1 MIIVD
6 TRIKDLLPKHY
17 QQYYPRFITF
27 LTKYYEW
34 LYRTSGLSEQEVA
47 DLRNDTSW
55 LARDIDR
62 FIATGQ
68 IRYIDPQTDPTSIDN
83 AIIDINGTESI
94 GIQAKM
100 LPDNFN
106 MEDDFNGFITAD
118 EYDFT
123 DANDDDMELSALE
136 ENVLDGWFNSMGFDR
151 IKRSRIKA
159 LNMVD
164 QVLMLSL
171 LKHIYAIKGTE
182 QSIKLFFDLYFDE
195 QVTVFYPKPLIGVID
210 DNMVIDGIQ
219 LIRDDEEYQEYSY
232 VINVANDPS
241 YYDDI
246 FETIYKKLIH
256 PAGFRVALKQ
266 TTG

>member
-1 MIIVD
+1 MLIVD

-34 LYRTSGLSEQEVA
+34 LYRTSGLTEQEVA

-55 LARDIDR
+55 LEKDIDR

-68 IRYIDPQTDPTSIDN
+68 LRYMDQATDPTVLDT
-83 AIIDINGTESI
+83 AIIDINATEST

-106 MEDDFNGFITAD
+106 LEDNFNGFLTAD
-118 EYDFT
+118 DMQF
-123 DANDDDMELSALE
+123 NDSNDNDMEMSTVE
-136 ENVLDGWFNSMGFDR
+136 DNILDGWFNSMGFDR
-151 IKRSRIKA
+151 IKRSKI
-159 LNMVD
+159 LTPNTLD
-164 QVLMLSL
+164 QVLFLSL

-182 QSIKLFFDLYFDE
+182 QSIKLFFDLYFNE
-195 QVTVFYPKPLIGVID
+195 QVTLFYPKPYIGVID
-210 DNMVIDGIQ
+210 DNMIVDGVQ

-232 VINVANDPS
+232 VINVSQSPS
-241 YYDDI
+241 YYEQI
-246 FETIYKKLIH
+246 FDTIYKKLIH

-266 TTG
+266 VT

>member
-27 LTKYYEW
+27 LQKYYEW
-34 LYRTSGLSEQEVA
+34 LYRTSGLSEKEVA
-47 DLRNDTSW
+47 DLQGDTSW
-55 LARDIDR
+55 LEADIDK
-62 FIATGQ
+62 FIASGQ
-68 IRYIDPQTDPTSIDN
+68 LRYMDQASDPNVVST
-83 AIIDINGTESI
+83 AIIDINATESA

-106 MEDDFNGFITAD
+106 LEDSFDGFVTAD
-118 EYDFT
+118 DMSFNDKNDNDFEFST
-123 DANDDDMELSALE
+123 VEN
-136 ENVLDGWFNSMGFDR
+136 NVLDGWFNSMGFDR
-151 IKRSRIKA
+151 IQRARI
-159 LNMVD
+159 LTPNSLD

-182 QSIKLFFDLYFDE
+182 QSIKLFFDLYFHE
-195 QVTVFYPKPLIGVID
+195 QVTVFYPKPLIAVID
-210 DNMVIDGIQ
+210 DNMIVDGPQ

-232 VINVANDPS
+232 IINVSKDPS
-241 YYDDI
+241 YYQDI
-246 FETIYKKLIH
+246 FNTIYKKLIH

-266 TTG
+266 VT

>member
-55 LARDIDR
+55 LEKDIDR

-68 IRYIDPQTDPTSIDN
+68 LRYIDQATDPNALDS
-83 AIIDINGTESI
+83 AIIDINGTEST

-106 MEDDFNGFITAD
+106 LEDNFNGFVTAD
-118 EYDFT
+118 DMQFN
-123 DANDDDMELSALE
+123 DANNNDIEMSTV
-136 ENVLDGWFNSMGFDR
+136 ENNILDGWFNSMGFDR
-151 IKRSRIKA
+151 IKRAKILTPNS
-159 LNMVD
+159 LD
-164 QVLMLSL
+164 QVLFLSL

-182 QSIKLFFDLYFDE
+182 QSIKLFFDLYFNE
-195 QVTVFYPKPLIGVID
+195 QVTVFYPKPFIGVID
-210 DNMVIDGIQ
+210 DNLIVDDVQ

-232 VINVANDPS
+232 VINVAQPVT
-241 YYDDI
+241 YYQDI

-256 PAGFRVALKQ
+256 PAGFRVVLKQ
-266 TTG
+266 N